1 MRSILHDYL
10 AADGNLGGRNGEGAN
25 RPGSVFSRAQRDK
38 NKQIFKLNEKKQF
51 KVIDIDTDARKI
63 ALSLKSAK

>member
-1 MRSILHDYL
+1 
-10 AADGNLGGRNGEGAN
+10 GAFVQLS
-25 RPGSVFSRAQRDK
+25 PSVEALVHVSEMSDEETVDPQ
-38 NKQIFKLNEKKQF
+38 QIFKLNEKKQF